1 MSRVLTGDKLVE
13 SVRNRTMTPDDTSI
27 FTDQDILDIVN
38 EEMDVQIL
46 DKLLALHEEHL
57 TVPIDIPRNS
67 EGVYEIPYRAI
78 GNKLR
83 EVSLINGN
91 YTYELSQISIS
102 ELPDY
107 RFDLDSGSYV
117 DKFHV
122 ESNTLK
128 LVNPTRNYDYI
139 RMWFYIRPNVLTKEE
154 QAGTISSIVDNGDDT
169 VTLGLSTVGKN
180 FVLNSE
186 YDIIGKRTPNKIK
199 GFDLQ
204 PIEVNTGSSGFLKFN
219 KADIESILND
229 IKVGDYATLS
239 EQTPVPNIPTE
250 FHPVLAQAGAIHIL
264 EALGDTEA
272 LRNAEARMMK
282 MTNAVQ
288 MLVDDRV
295 ELAPKKIKPR
305 HGTLNEVMGRGRRG
319 RKGTL

>member
-1 MSRVLTGDKLVE
+1 MSRILTGDKLVE

-38 EEMDVQIL
+38 EELDVQIL

-57 TVPIDIPRNS
+57 TICVDIPRNT
-67 EGVYEIPYRAI
+67 EGIYDIPYRAI

-83 EVSLINGN
+83 DVSLIQGAS
-91 YTYELSQISIS
+91 TYELSQISIG
-102 ELPDY
+102 ELSDY
-107 RFDLDSGSYV
+107 RLDIDSGSTV
-117 DKFHV
+117 DKFYV
-122 ESNTLK
+122 KSNGLH
-128 LVNPTRNYDYI
+128 LVNPTRSYDFI
-139 RMWFYIRPNVLTKEE
+139 RMWFYIRPNVLTKEN
-154 QAGTISSIVDNGDDT
+154 QAGVISSIIDNGDET
-169 VTLGLSTVGKN
+169 ITLGLSSVGKN

-186 YDIIGKRTPNKIK
+186 YDIVGKRTPNKIK
-199 GFDLQ
+199 GYDLQ

-219 KADIESILND
+219 KADIEDILSD

-264 EALGDTEA
+264 ESLGDTEA

-282 MTNAVQ
+282 MTTAVQ
-288 MLVDDRV
+288 QLVDDRI
-295 ELAPKKIKPR
+295 ELAPKKIKSR
-305 HGTLNEVMGRGRRG
+305 HGTLRQAMGRGRR
-319 RKGTL
+319 KGSL